1 MTEFEKKLLQDLQN
15 GKTMDEITAEFAKHL
30 SAAEAEHKA
39 LEEKKAAAA
48 KAEEEAKAKAR
59 AEIEKTG
66 TAIAELANR
75 MLNGELTGK
84 DVEWVV
90 QSYLEQENCDF
101 DVYMKNMV
109 DKIFDEIGNAFH
121 TQAHKRNCDCE
132 CKSDED
138 VIRSFVARIM

>member
-1 MTEFEKKLLQDLQN
+1 MTEFEMKLFKDLQN
-15 GKTMDEITAEFAKHL
+15 GKTMDEITAEFTKHL
-30 SAAEAEHKA
+30 NAAEAEHKA

-48 KAEEEAKAKAR
+48 KAEEEAKAR

-121 TQAHKRNCDCE
+121 AQAHKRD
-132 CKSDED
+132 KSQSDED

>member
-1 MTEFEKKLLQDLQN
+1 MTEFEMKLFKDLQN
-15 GKTMDEITAEFAKHL
+15 GKTMDEITAEFTKHL
-30 SAAEAEHKA
+30 NAAEAEHKA
-39 LEEKKAAAA
+39 LEEKKA
-48 KAEEEAKAKAR
+48 KAEEEAKAR

-101 DVYMKNMV
+101 DVYMKSMV

-121 TQAHKRNCDCE
+121 AQAHKRSCE
-132 CKSDED
+132 PQSDED
-138 VIRSFVARIM
+138 TIRSFVARIM

>member
-1 MTEFEKKLLQDLQN
+1 MTEFEMKLLQDLQN
-15 GKTMDEITAEFAKHL
+15 GKTMEQITAEFTKHL
-30 SAAEAEHKA
+30 DAAEVEYKA
-39 LEEKKAAAA
+39 IEEKKAAAA
-48 KAEEEAKAKAR
+48 KAEEEAKAR

-84 DVEWVV
+84 DVEWVI

-121 TQAHKRNCDCE
+121 VQAHKRDCKCD
-132 CKSDED
+132 KHQSDED

>member
-1 MTEFEKKLLQDLQN
+1 MTEFEMKLFKDLQN

-30 SAAEAEHKA
+30 DAAEAEYKA

-48 KAEEEAKAKAR
+48 KAEEEAKAR

-121 TQAHKRNCDCE
+121 AQAHKRDCK
-132 CKSDED
+132 CQSDED

>member
-15 GKTMDEITAEFAKHL
+15 GKTMEQITAEFAKHL
-30 SAAEAEHKA
+30 DAAEAEHKA
-39 LEEKKAAAA
+39 LEE

-59 AEIEKTG
+59 AELEKTG

-101 DVYMKNMV
+101 DVYIKNMV
-109 DKIFDEIGNAFH
+109 DKIFDEIGNVFH
-121 TQAHKRNCDCE
+121 AQAHKRNCDCE

-138 VIRSFVARIM
+138 VIRSFVTRIM

>member
-1 MTEFEKKLLQDLQN
+1 MTEFEMKLFKDLQN
-15 GKTMDEITAEFAKHL
+15 GKTMDEITAEFTKHL
-30 SAAEAEHKA
+30 NAAEAEHKA
-39 LEEKKAAAA
+39 LEEKKA
-48 KAEEEAKAKAR
+48 KAEEEAKAR

-101 DVYMKNMV
+101 DVYMKSMV

-121 TQAHKRNCDCE
+121 AQAHKCNCE
-132 CKSDED
+132 PQSDED

>member
-15 GKTMDEITAEFAKHL
+15 GKTMEQITVEFTKHL
-30 SAAEAEHKA
+30 DAAEAEYKA
-39 LEEKKAAAA
+39 LEEKKAKA
-48 KAEEEAKAKAR
+48 KAEEEAKAR

-109 DKIFDEIGNAFH
+109 NKIFDEIGNAFH
-121 TQAHKRNCDCE
+121 AQAHKCDCE